1 MAGPT
6 QKKGTQNVKVGK
18 PPRGPK
24 PIVRSQKDAAA
35 VRAGRKRF
43 EEDHGTSDRRRATGQ
58 PGPKRGAAGP
68 PDVSRGRPTRPQTI
82 VSGKKRAPG
91 DARLVGWGRNDQ
103 PGDAKPR
110 SSGMPKPPKKRTG
123 PR

>member
-18 PPRGPK
+18 PSRGPK
-24 PIVRSQKDAAA
+24 PIVRSQKD
-35 VRAGRKRF
+35 
-43 EEDHGTSDRRRATGQ
+43 
-58 PGPKRGAAGP
+58 GP

-110 SSGMPKPPKKRTG
+110 SSGMPKPPKKRG